1 MERLTRVRDGPNRAA
16 EFGEAAEA
24 ADGGVAGVG
33 ALGGGE
39 IVEHAVAV
47 VRAEHDLLSR

>member
-1 MERLTRVRDGPNRAA
+1 VLDRPYRAA

-33 ALGGGE
+33 ALGRGE
-39 IVEHAVAV
+39 IVEHAVTV
-47 VRAEHDLLSR
+47 VGSEYDLLGR